1 MFLDDITKSL
11 CSLVSLDDSIKK
23 NKRCPINKELKLKV
37 VKWKIQMTNK

>member
-11 CSLVSLDDSIKK
+11 FFSVFRRFNKK
-23 NKRCPINKELKLKV
+23 KRCPINKELKLKV